1 MYSRTPN
8 LRKRVE
14 ALEKALPPPPTPC
27 ALSGEHS
34 NAIDGEIMRLA
45 DAMVSE
51 EDRQICERMLEEDQP
66 GRESTERE
74 CAAIDKYLSAIA
86 VECKRA
92 GYSSIDEFQESYCGA
107 A

>member
-1 MYSRTPN
+1 MPMPN
-8 LRKRVE
+8 LRRRIK
-14 ALEKALPPPPTPC
+14 ALEMLLVPPQPSAWRPG
-27 ALSGEHS
+27 S
-34 NAIDGEIMRLA
+34 AIDDQIMHLA
-45 DAMVSE
+45 EVTISE

-74 CAAIDKYLSAIA
+74 CRAISEYLAAIT

-92 GYSSIDEFQESYCGA
+92 GYSSIDEFQESYCVA